1 MFFKTSNPAALLA
14 WDQFMADCLKLRE
27 EARHLDKV
35 LGCGCRSVFST
46 GIGGRYFHGVNFP
59 GNERPFSRELW
70 TVQRPAS
77 GNSCRPRTSRII
89 GHIDNIPAPELE
101 SRWPRSVVDLI
112 DVLENELKRQNVSNP
127 RELARKQAVALSCFL
142 GGRQFYIPCGDTIL
156 TALRDDLLYCQ
167 FNGRNMEELR
177 RQYRLSQPQIYQ
189 IIARQRKLHTRR
201 HQPDLFSPESPK

>member
-46 GIGGRYFHGVNFP
+46 GIGGRHFHGVNFP

-77 GNSCRPRTSRII
+77 GNSCRPRTSRI
-89 GHIDNIPAPELE
+89 PAHLRE
-101 SRWPRSVVDLI
+101 
-112 DVLENELKRQNVSNP
+112 QA
-127 RELARKQAVALSCFL
+127 RELAKIWQENIPVTYARTDALLPALGLDFSATIFGPLQWFRVGDVIYVMTGMTPAQGRMTEILSDEFIRAQKQAEVN
-142 GGRQFYIPCGDTIL
+142 
-156 TALRDDLLYCQ
+156 
-167 FNGRNMEELR
+167 NGKR
-177 RQYRLSQPQIYQ
+177 
-189 IIARQRKLHTRR
+189 
-201 HQPDLFSPESPK
+201 